1 MEKTIHANYKH
12 KLEYT
17 HIYLYIFL
25 VGSDNT
31 RKDFPFF
38 SIKPN
43 PSHLKYML
51 KDCPAT
57 KKKNSF
63 WTLMEGKKTKCYRI
77 PETGQYDDIIIIIHR
92 LPPGKRNGE

>member
-38 SIKPN
+38 SITPN

-63 WTLMEGKKTKCYRI
+63 WTLMEGKKQNDLFIYLFYYFFFFEKKN
-77 PETGQYDDIIIIIHR
+77 P
-92 LPPGKRNGE
+92 